1 MSALIPNAAYILFLA
16 GLCLAIAFAAIWLVS
31 RLDKSKSPG
40 RAFVDNSQHAPEEA
54 LATDNVDPAISR
66 APYPIWITDKNG
78 RVIRAN
84 PAYLAYAKKLPDQRH
99 LDEKDLPTL
108 FRREE
113 SEASTDTPYRA
124 SLHLEG
130 NDSPLWF
137 DVAVTDLNK
146 TRIHYAT
153 DANAVVKAEIAQRN
167 FVQTL
172 TKTFAQLSIGLAI
185 FDRNR
190 QLALFNPALIDLTAL
205 PADFLSA
212 RPNLQT
218 FFDRMRENRMIP
230 EPKNYTSWR
239 EQIADLVIAASDG
252 RFSETWTLPS
262 GLTYRVTGRPHPDG
276 AVAFLFEDISAEISL
291 TRRFRAELELGQSV
305 MDTLDEAICV
315 FSTTGVLTFSNSA
328 YRSLWNMDPDAAFAE
343 VTVRDASHH
352 WQERCPADAVWAR
365 VRDFVVDFGVR
376 EPWQDQVRTLDGQ
389 NLIVAAA
396 PISGGATLV
405 TFSSVALSGIGTNR
419 HATGTAGRRT

>member
-1 MSALIPNAAYILFLA
+1 MSFLTLNAAYVLFLA
-16 GLCLAIAFAAIWLVS
+16 CLCFAVAFAAIWLVS
-31 RLDKSKSPG
+31 RLDKSG
-40 RAFVDNSQHAPEEA
+40 TITNAA
-54 LATDNVDPAISR
+54 LDGEDGGQGASDQTDPAISN
-66 APYPIWITDKNG
+66 APYPIWVTDKEG
-78 RVIRAN
+78 QVIRAN
-84 PAYLAYAKKLPDQRH
+84 QAYLAYAEKLPDQRQ
-99 LDEKDLPTL
+99 LDEEELPIL
-108 FRREE
+108 FRPEDPKKQ
-113 SEASTDTPYRA
+113 ADTPYRA
-124 SLHLEG
+124 SLHQEG
-130 NDSPLWF
+130 HEAPLWF
-137 DVAVTDLNK
+137 DVTITDLEK

-153 DANAVVKAEIAQRN
+153 DASAVVKAEIAQRN

-305 MDTLDEAICV
+305 MDTLNEAICV
-315 FSTTGVLTFSNSA
+315 FSATGVLTFSNSA
-328 YRSLWNMDPDAAFAE
+328 YRSLWSMDPDAAFAE
-343 VTVRDASHH
+343 VTVRDASRH
-352 WQERCPADAVWAR
+352 WQESCPAEPVWAK
-365 VRDFVVDFGVR
+365 VRDFVVNFGVR
-376 EPWQDQVRTLDGQ
+376 EPWQDQVQTKGGES
-389 NLIVAAA
+389 LIVAAA

-405 TFSSVALSGIGTNR
+405 TFSSMAITDFGNSLPTARAAGPR
-419 HATGTAGRRT
+419 H

>member
-1 MSALIPNAAYILFLA
+1 MSVLMSNAAYALFLA
-16 GLCLAIAFAAIWLVS
+16 CICFTVAFAAIWLVS
-31 RLDKSKSPG
+31 RLD
-40 RAFVDNSQHAPEEA
+40 RPETGSLKA
-54 LATDNVDPAISR
+54 LLAAGEESAQTSEPEWSDPAVSN
-66 APYPIWITDKNG
+66 APYPIWMTDPAG
-78 RVIRAN
+78 RVVQAN
-84 PAYLAYAKKLPDQRH
+84 PAYMAYANKLSDQQRPD
-99 LDEKDLPTL
+99 DEDIPIL
-108 FRREE
+108 FRPKD
-113 SEASTDTPYRA
+113 SEKQGGTPYRA
-124 SLHLEG
+124 SLHLDG
-130 NDSPLWF
+130 NDVPIWF
-137 DVAVTDLNK
+137 DVAVTDLDRN
-146 TRIHYAT
+146 RVHYAT
-153 DANAVVKAEIAQRN
+153 DASAVVKAEIAQRN

-305 MDTLDEAICV
+305 MDTLNEAICV
-315 FSTTGVLTFSNSA
+315 FSPTGILTFSNEA
-328 YRSLWNMDPDAAFAE
+328 YRMFWNVDPDAAFAE
-343 VTVRDASHH
+343 VTVRDASRH
-352 WQERCPADAVWAR
+352 WQETCPAEPVWSR
-365 VRDFVVDFGVR
+365 VRDYVADFGVR
-376 EPWQDQVRTLDGQ
+376 EPWQDKVQSLNGE
-389 NLIVAAA
+389 NLTVAVA

-405 TFSSVALSGIGTNR
+405 TFSPKAPLGFGASLPASRVAGQ
-419 HATGTAGRRT
+419 RR